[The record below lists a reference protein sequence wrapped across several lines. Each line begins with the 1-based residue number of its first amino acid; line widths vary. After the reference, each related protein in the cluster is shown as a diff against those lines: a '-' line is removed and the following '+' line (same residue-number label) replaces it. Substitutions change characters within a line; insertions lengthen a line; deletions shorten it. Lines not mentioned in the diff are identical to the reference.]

1 MDESSRHG
9 EQDDP
14 NKSKMKKT
22 YIQIPGMQ
30 MLTGGSREDGNTAGG
45 RINGSE
51 ESFLAP
57 GLFLLIGPSGAG
69 KSIYCRQF
77 MIDALLSGSY
87 CIFLSSRMNDRQFEM
102 LFPQELRQTLAHS
115 TRFINPFSGSGIG
128 GLEGG
133 DMSRDDTRL
142 SLALA
147 EIKKILSA
155 KRAPSDLGGRSE
167 DAQISTHCVVIDSL
181 TELFLMF
188 DEGAVLKFVTELSL
202 LLQQFEVTAV
212 FTMIISQ
219 KAADKP
225 NNSSSTFSS
234 LPDILASIVDGTL
247 EMKWEEK
254 TDGEGGRNGSLVRS
268 IRLLSMR
275 GYYHQPKW
283 VSFIISK
290 SGKLVFGNS
299 SSQALN
305 CTMCGKAIKG
315 TPIMDS
321 DFAFDSLQCAETY
334 KKFVGVYGSSIS
346 EIGGLPSQVVNVNFF
361 FVDIVGLSNPALS
374 VKKQIEKIEILNR
387 LIGSCDAFAKTKEK
401 KIVLPTGDGMA
412 IGFFSSVESP
422 LILSRQ
428 LHSKLRDFNRN
439 RREVMEQDGQ
449 GELDSSSENETEK
462 LGMRIGLGSGPVFI
476 VSDIT
481 GNQNIWGPGI
491 ILARR
496 VMDIG
501 DNMHILLSGNMAEML
516 TSIRDEY
523 KIIIKPIG
531 KYQIKHG
538 QTIDIYSA
546 HSSDFG
552 NSSTPVKMLAGNV
565 K

>member
-1 MDESSRHG
+1 MDESSALDHG
-9 EQDDP
+9 NDLV
-14 NKSKMKKT
+14 NSKMIKRPVK
-22 YIQIPGMQ
+22 IPGIQ
-30 MLTGGSREDGNTAGG
+30 TLIGESREDDKAAGG
-45 RINGSE
+45 RTDGNEG
-51 ESFLAP
+51 SFLGT
-57 GLFLLIGPSGAG
+57 GLFLLIGPTGSG
-69 KSIYCRQF
+69 KSVYCRQF
-77 MIDALLSGSY
+77 MTDALVSGSF
-87 CIFLSSRMNDRQFEM
+87 CMFLSCRMNNRQFEM

-115 TRFINPFSGSGIG
+115 TRFINPFSGSGIS
-128 GLEGG
+128 GLQGG
-133 DMSRDDTRL
+133 DMSRDNTR
-142 SLALA
+142 LALA
-147 EIKKILSA
+147 LDEIKKILSA
-155 KRAPSDLGGRSE
+155 KPATPIVAGQSNGT
-167 DAQISTHCVVIDSL
+167 QIPTYCLVIDSL

-202 LLQQFEVTAV
+202 VLQQFEVTTV
-212 FTMIISQ
+212 FTMVVSQ
-219 KAADKP
+219 RADDKP
-225 NNSSSTFSS
+225 SNSSSTFSS
-234 LPDILASIVDGTL
+234 LPDILSSVVDGTL

-254 TDGEGGRNGSLVRS
+254 TDGEGGKKGSLVRS
-268 IRLLSMR
+268 IRLLSIR
-275 GYYHQPKW
+275 GQYHQPKW
-283 VSFIISK
+283 VPFVITNT
-290 SGKLVFGNS
+290 GKLIFGDS

-315 TPIMDS
+315 TPVMDS

-387 LIGSCDAFAKTKEK
+387 LIGSCEAYAKTKEK

-439 RREVMEQDGQ
+439 RKEGIEP

-496 VMDIG
+496 VMDVG

-516 TSIRDEY
+516 TSLRDEY
-523 KIIIKPIG
+523 KTIIKPIG

-546 HSSDFG
+546 YSSDFG
-552 NSSTPVKMLAGNV
+552 NSNPPAKMLAGLS